1 MGAFQNEE
9 SPSTRSSSMSFA
21 LRWMHDN
28 LRLISL
34 VALVSLAMTFM
45 LMVVLN
51 VYAKKE
57 ISLVVDG
64 QHIQV
69 ETTNSLLQHLLDEQ
83 AIQVGAYDKL
93 SMPLQSKLK
102 DGDSVEIW
110 RAIPVL
116 VTADG
121 QTKTMFTT
129 EKTVDKVIAAAN
141 IKLSDQDKVTPA
153 LDATISNNMDIKITR
168 VETKTESR
176 EVTVPFNLVK
186 KPDATLLVGKQKLV
200 QEGKSGV
207 VVQKIQKVFE
217 DGQLVSSQMVDKSYS
232 VTTKHKIVAYG
243 TKKPEAKVRTLSLS
257 DGPGVKTFK
266 GLGKNIKYSKKL
278 SNVTL
283 TAYSSEEE
291 GIGTRTASGTT
302 VSEGRTI
309 AVDKNVIPIGW
320 WVYIEGVGFR
330 RAEDTGSAI
339 KGNKIDVYIDSL
351 RDANKFGRKRGHT
364 VYVIGPVK
372 PSAS

>member
-1 MGAFQNEE
+1 MGVIQNEG

-57 ISLVVDG
+57 INLVIDG

-69 ETTNSLLQHLLDEQ
+69 ETKNSSLQHLLDEQ
-83 AIQVGAYDKL
+83 AIQVGTYDKL
-93 SMPLQSKLK
+93 SMPLHSKLK

-110 RAIPVL
+110 RAVPVL
-116 VTADG
+116 VTVDG
-121 QTKTMFTT
+121 QSKTLFTT
-129 EKTVDKVIAAAN
+129 DKTVEDVIKAAN
-141 IKLSDQDKVTPA
+141 IKLSPQDKVTPA
-153 LDATISNNMDIKITR
+153 LDTRISNNMKIKITR
-168 VETKTESR
+168 VETKTENR
-176 EVTVPFNLVK
+176 KVTVPYSLVK
-186 KPDATLLVGKQKLV
+186 KPDATLLVGKHKLL
-200 QEGKSGV
+200 QEGKPGV
-207 VVQKIQKVFE
+207 VVQKIEKVYE
-217 DGQLVSSQMVDKSYS
+217 DGKLVSSKMVNKSYN
-232 VTTKHKIVAYG
+232 TKTKNKIVAYG
-243 TKKPEAKVRTLSLS
+243 TKKPEPKVHTLSAS
-257 DGPGVKTFK
+257 AGPGSKTIK
-266 GLGKNIKYSKKL
+266 ALGKDIKYSKKL
-278 SNVTL
+278 TNVTL

-309 AVDKNVIPIGW
+309 AVDDDVIPMGW

-330 RAEDTGSAI
+330 RAEDTGGAI

-351 RDANKFGRKRGHT
+351 KEANKFGRKKGHT